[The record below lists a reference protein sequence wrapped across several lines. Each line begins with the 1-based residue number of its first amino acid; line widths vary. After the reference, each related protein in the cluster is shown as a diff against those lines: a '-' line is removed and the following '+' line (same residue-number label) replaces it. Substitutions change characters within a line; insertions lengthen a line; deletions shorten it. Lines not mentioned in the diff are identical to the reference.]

1 MRQKKTH
8 LTWRRDEVDLLVQNI
23 DATPNELVQ
32 LFPTRS
38 YFSILSKRNKIVRI
52 NAGTEHKTQVQLN
65 LCEEI
70 YLPNEAIDDIHEILN
85 QSLVKVEELTIE
97 NSKLN
102 TQIKKLEEE
111 LSNVNDRYESQK
123 GKVEALASESKSKWS
138 LIKKVFF

>member
-8 LTWRRDEVDLLVQNI
+8 LTWRRDEIELLVQNI
-23 DATPNELVQ
+23 NATPNELVK

-38 YFSILSKRNKIVRI
+38 YFSILSKRNKIIRI
-52 NAGTEHKTQVQLN
+52 NAGTEHKTQSQLN

-70 YLPNEAIDDIHEILN
+70 NLPNEAIDDIHEILN

-102 TQIKKLEEE
+102 SRIKELEKE
-111 LSNVNDRYESQK
+111 LYNVNNRYESQK

>member
-8 LTWRRDEVDLLVQNI
+8 LTWRRDEIELMVQNI
-23 DATPNELVQ
+23 DATPNELVK

-52 NAGTEHKTQVQLN
+52 NAGTEHKTQTQLN
-65 LCEEI
+65 LNAEI
-70 YLPNEAIDDIHEILN
+70 DMPNEAIDDIHEILN

-102 TQIKKLEEE
+102 TRIKELEDE
-111 LSNVNDRYESQK
+111 LSNVNNRYESQK

>member
-8 LTWRRDEVDLLVQNI
+8 LTWRRDEIELLVQNI

-38 YFSILSKRNKIVRI
+38 YFSILSKRNKLVRI
-52 NAGTEHKTQVQLN
+52 NAGIEQLQIHLN

-102 TQIKKLEEE
+102 TRIKKLEEE